1 MAMAQTTAQIWK
13 ERESVCTEEEDGLE
27 KKQQQRKSEHY
38 YRREKKKICNK
49 KASGAHTALQMIEN
63 EARAKKEINAHSNIV
78 SFCPEPFARI
88 QNVQMCSFGWYVS
101 LYASSNDIYT
111 KWQCEYGH
119 IFRMRFFFF
128 CSARFTLSLQFY
140 FVFFFFFFLFA

>member
-1 MAMAQTTAQIWK
+1 MKKNIWNEK
-13 ERESVCTEEEDGLE
+13 KRGKKFGYTKKWSSNGNGIDHSTDMERKRECMYRRRGWVK

-38 YRREKKKICNK
+38 YRREKKICNK

-88 QNVQMCSFGWYVS
+88 QNV
-101 LYASSNDIYT
+101 
-111 KWQCEYGH
+111 
-119 IFRMRFFFF
+119 
-128 CSARFTLSLQFY
+128 
-140 FVFFFFFFLFA
+140 